1 MVAARQVRTQHCKWM
16 SDITVSPWLTLVTP
30 FQKAS
35 QQLFL
40 LTKMTE
46 AQSNEPRDNHTV
58 WAHFLT
64 KQHFHQTAVPAFGHP
79 GTGGTF
85 AKEEYNNTS
94 QSTAEP
100 GNNNR
105 RHT

>member
-1 MVAARQVRTQHCKWM
+1 
-16 SDITVSPWLTLVTP
+16 
-30 FQKAS
+30 
-35 QQLFL
+35 
-40 LTKMTE
+40 MTE

-94 QSTAEP
+94 QTTAEP
-100 GNNNR
+100 ANNNR
-105 RHT
+105 RHITPAQGNCRYCMCKAAGSPALTNV

>member
-1 MVAARQVRTQHCKWM
+1 MADLSYPIPEGFTPAVLTQKC
-16 SDITVSPWLTLVTP
+16 I
-30 FQKAS
+30 Q
-35 QQLFL
+35 
-40 LTKMTE
+40 

-94 QSTAEP
+94 QTTAEP

-105 RHT
+105 RHK